1 VSVNSI
7 SDSFVRS
14 LFPAA
19 LTYVIE
25 ILVEPISEFVMDNNL
40 YQKAYAFAIRVVN
53 AYKFLSKEK
62 QE

>member
-1 VSVNSI
+1 
-7 SDSFVRS
+7 
-14 LFPAA
+14 
-19 LTYVIE
+19 
-25 ILVEPISEFVMDNNL
+25 MDNNL